1 MADQSLLAFAVT
13 AAAFLGIVVTY
24 LAFRPGRKLRQPP
37 WAPRQIP
44 GIGDLFAF
52 MGKEA
57 PKGYTERRHKELG
70 AFFRAYLGFNQV
82 VCVGD
87 GDSIKKILMSE
98 EDWVEV
104 HYQPAIAQLTGEG
117 AINNLKDPKTHA
129 AVRKLLAPRFLG
141 PQNVGRTAERMAELA
156 EAQTDEWL
164 QKGQISGVI
173 AMKRY
178 TFEIAIELVM
188 GLDRA
193 WLDPERLEELRDL
206 FGDWLEGFTSP
217 IALDVSWTA
226 FGRGMNARRRLLKLL
241 DEAMEDLTDATG
253 DDANTMEV
261 MLNAKV
267 PGWSKQG
274 VKSSLLTFL
283 FAGHDTSASTL
294 MVATRFL
301 KQHPEALTKLRA
313 EQAKVMATHGK
324 QITAAVLK
332 DMVYTEAVV
341 RETMRLV
348 PVVGVLIRKALKDF
362 EVKGYHIPKAG
373 YCVASDCGCLVVL
386 SLWKAVK
393 EDPRW
398 AQEEG
403 PLSPDNF
410 YPDRWLSEEGRK
422 DGDWIP
428 FGTGPRRC
436 LGSVFAVQE
445 MKVLLAVMARK
456 IDWTVDLDEPV
467 TSFPLWKPLQGMPMK
482 ITPHKA

>member
-13 AAAFLGIVVTY
+13 AAAFLGIIVTY

-44 GIGDLFAF
+44 GIGDPFAF
-52 MGKEA
+52 IGMET
-57 PKGYTERRHKELG
+57 PQRYTERRHKELG

-82 VCVGD
+82 VCVGE

-98 EDWVEV
+98 DDWVEV
-104 HYQPAIAQLTGEG
+104 HYQPTVAQLTGDG
-117 AINNLKDPKTHA
+117 AINNMKDPKTHA
-129 AVRKLLAPRFLG
+129 AVRKLLGPRFLG
-141 PQNVGRTAERMAELA
+141 PQNVGRTAERMGEMA

-164 QKGQISGVI
+164 REGQISGVI

-188 GLDRA
+188 GLDRS
-193 WLDPERLEELRDL
+193 WLHPERLEELRGL

-241 DEAMEDLTDATG
+241 DEAMEGLTDATG

-267 PGWSKQG
+267 PGWGKER
-274 VKSSLLTFL
+274 VKSALLTFL

-301 KQHPEALTKLRA
+301 KQYPEALTKLRA
-313 EQAKVMATHGK
+313 EQGKVMATHGK
-324 QITAAVLK
+324 QITAAALK

-348 PVVGVLIRKALKDF
+348 PVVGILIRKALKDF
-362 EVKGYHIPKAG
+362 EVKGYHIPR
-373 YCVASDCGCLVVL
+373 GCLVLL
-386 SLWKAVK
+386 SLWKSVK

-398 AQEEG
+398 SQEEG
-403 PLSPDNF
+403 PLHPDNF

-428 FGTGPRRC
+428 FSTGPRRC

-445 MKVLLAVMARK
+445 MRVLLAVMGRK

-467 TSFPLWKPLQGMPMK
+467 SSFPLWKPLKGMPMNV
-482 ITPHKA
+482 TPYKA